1 MQQPADCCKKL
12 HKYAEIPCEI
22 NKSAEK
28 KKADEINIGDT
39 TIDLVQSKKH
49 KGCKQNMI
57 QDLNDTFKNRKTEI
71 FHKAD

>member
-22 NKSAEK
+22 NTSAEK

>member
-28 KKADEINIGDT
+28 KKTDEINIGDT

-57 QDLNDTFKNRKTEI
+57 QDLNDTFENRKTEI
-71 FHKAD
+71 FYKAD

>member
-22 NKSAEK
+22 NKNTDK
-28 KKADEINIGDT
+28 KKADEINIGNT

-57 QDLNDTFKNRKTEI
+57 QDLNDSFENRKTEI

>member
-1 MQQPADCCKKL
+1 MQQPANCCKKL

-22 NKSAEK
+22 NKSTDK
-28 KKADEINIGDT
+28 KKADEINIGNT
-39 TIDLVQSKKH
+39 AIDLVQSKKH

-57 QDLNDTFKNRKTEI
+57 QDLNDAFENRKTEI